1 MIVSQQNHSTPII
14 LIRDAYEAIVLTAF
28 FYLLLMYI
36 SHDSEEQKRVFL
48 KAGLS
53 LEADE
58 IARQKSLEIQK
69 WVFPLGFVKWKPKV
83 RTIYN

>member
-1 MIVSQQNHSTPII
+1 

-36 SHDSEEQKRVFL
+36 SHDAEEQKRVLL

-53 LEADE
+53 LEADK
-58 IARQKSLEIQK
+58 IARDKNQEVQK

-83 RTIYN
+83 RMIYNRWP

>member
-1 MIVSQQNHSTPII
+1 

-36 SHDSEEQKRVFL
+36 SHDFEEQKRVLL

-53 LEADE
+53 VEADK
-58 IARQKSLEIQK
+58 IAREKGREIQK

-83 RTIYN
+83 QMIMIYN